1 MRDFYRR
8 YLMLLGGGALVTH
21 LSLAGSAKAN
31 PQPEVIV
38 NPLSTPTQGTTS
50 YPNSPQQGSET
61 VLTSPRLMGSVSS
74 PEVNTVNPLAQVSSA
89 QASPEDGMQ
98 TSPETSKPAF
108 PGTSPEA
115 TETALPLEPN
125 AQTPT
130 REEGA
135 MASETSQ
142 LPEEAPLDNSPSS
155 GSGEMEQTVP
165 LDEGPGETMPDA
177 SSEETLPEETLPEG
191 TLPEQPSPESVTFE
205 QVPDY
210 LQANPNPLE
219 IQTQPEEVEIIGT
232 QPLSLETAIDV
243 AYRNNQDLQVA
254 LLTVQRSQDALREA
268 RAALFP
274 TVDLQGTLQS
284 GNTANVGDLITGS
297 DNVQTFANG
306 GVQVNYDLGL
316 SGRRG
321 AQIKAA
327 EEQLHSDEL
336 DVEVT
341 REQLRLDVTTDYYA
355 LQEAVEQ
362 IRINQTFLDEAERN
376 LRDASLREEVGVG
389 TRFDVLRAEVQV
401 ANARQAVTDAISQKQ
416 IAQRQLASRLNIP
429 PSIDLSTTPVEI
441 AGSWPLSLEESIV
454 QAYQNR
460 AELEQLLAQR
470 TISEQQRQVAL
481 SAVRPDVG
489 LFANYNLQQ
498 FLSGTTTG
506 LDDGFSVGAQL
517 QWRIFDGGAAVAGAD
532 QQERNIEIAEEQ
544 FSQTRNQIRFQV
556 EQSYFNL
563 QSNQENIDT
572 AKLAVDQAREA
583 LELANLRFNAGVGT
597 QLDVLSATRDLADA
611 EGNLVTAILNYNR
624 ALASMERAVSNL
636 SQPDTASNS

>member
-38 NPLSTPTQGTTS
+38 NTLSAETQEAAPQPHASLDEKQTTPSSPL
-50 YPNSPQQGSET
+50 
-61 VLTSPRLMGSVSS
+61 LMGSVSS
-74 PEVNTVNPLAQVSSA
+74 PEVNTVNPLVQTPSA
-89 QASPEDGMQ
+89 QASPEAPQ
-98 TSPETSKPAF
+98 PTSPEVS
-108 PGTSPEA
+108 E
-115 TETALPLEPN
+115 EALPLEPS
-125 AQTPT
+125 AQAPPS
-130 REEGA
+130 EEGS

-142 LPEEAPLDNSPSS
+142 LSEEAPLDSSPDSS
-155 GSGEMEQTVP
+155 PGEMEQTVP
-165 LDEGPGETMPDA
+165 LDEGPDETMPET
-177 SSEETLPEETLPEG
+177 SPEETLPEETS
-191 TLPEQPSPESVTFE
+191 PEQPSPESVTFE

-210 LQANPNPLE
+210 LRAIPNPLE

-232 QPLSLETAIDV
+232 QPLSLETAVDV

-254 LLTVQRSQDALREA
+254 LLTVQRSRDALREA

-321 AQIKAA
+321 AQIRAA

-336 DVEVT
+336 NVEVT

-498 FLSGTTTG
+498 FLSGTATG

-572 AKLAVDQAREA
+572 AKLAVEQAREA
-583 LELANLRFNAGVGT
+583 LDLANLRFNAGVGT

-636 SQPDTASNS
+636 SQPDTGTNG